1 MKHVLSREADASYK
15 RRAGFPGRGD
25 FFVRIGLQMY
35 EEENTKQHMPL
46 PSSQE
51 LQVRESE
58 REQNTGLTFKNKKV
72 SSQAR

>member
-1 MKHVLSREADASYK
+1 MKHVLSREANAAYE
-15 RRAGFPGRGD
+15 RRAGFSGRGD
-25 FFVRIGLQMY
+25 FFVRKGLLMY
-35 EEENTKQHMPL
+35 EDENTKQHMPL

-58 REQNTGLTFKNKKV
+58 REQNTGLTLKNKKV